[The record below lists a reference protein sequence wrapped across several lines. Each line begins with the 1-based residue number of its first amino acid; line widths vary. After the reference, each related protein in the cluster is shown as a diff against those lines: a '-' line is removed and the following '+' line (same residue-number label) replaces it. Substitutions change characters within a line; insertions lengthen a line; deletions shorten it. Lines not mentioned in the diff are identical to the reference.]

1 MGRKTRE
8 KNLDMQL
15 SGNQQFQLH
24 FQDTLQ
30 LLHHCKLVLSSL
42 ILFHRKLN
50 RQTIRSSS
58 ATQLWLLQKI
68 FMN

>member
-15 SGNQQFQLH
+15 LGNRQFQLR

-30 LLHHCKLVLSSL
+30 LLHHCKLVLSSSTP
-42 ILFHRKLN
+42 FHRKLN
-50 RQTIRSSS
+50 RQTIRSIA
-58 ATQLWLLQKI
+58 ATQL
-68 FMN
+68 